1 MNVVTA
7 PLTQI
12 QTNTESQKFQ
22 VQKGKFKISMSDQQL
37 ISQLIAGDPRAIED
51 FFFVRCRAML
61 TYIGQY
67 FCQSTQSPEELI
79 GEFYEFLSADDWH
92 KLRIFQYSCS
102 LNSYISIIAARY
114 FQHKRDQE
122 TIPLDDV
129 LPFVEDIQ
137 DNATDETFLME
148 DIQQILE
155 KMPPFDRFL
164 LQRILIDGTKPR
176 DVLDEAREYVL
187 HEPSLKTKAKDKD
200 AFAGYI
206 YTRYNRARKSLQHQ
220 LNSMGY
226 GR

>member
-1 MNVVTA
+1 
-7 PLTQI
+7 
-12 QTNTESQKFQ
+12 
-22 VQKGKFKISMSDQQL
+22 MSDQQL
-37 ISQLIAGDPRAIED
+37 ILQLIAGNPQIIEE
-51 FFFVRCRAML
+51 FFFVRCKPML
-61 TYIGQY
+61 MYIGHY
-67 FCQSTQSPEELI
+67 FCQNIQSPEELI

-92 KLRIFQYSCS
+92 KLRIFQYTCS
-102 LNSYISIIAARY
+102 LNSYISIIASRY

-129 LPFVEDIQ
+129 LPFVEEIP
-137 DNATDETFLME
+137 DNSTDEIFLME

-155 KMPPFDRFL
+155 KMSPFDRFL

-187 HEPSLKTKAKDKD
+187 HEPSLKTAAKDKE

-206 YTRYNRARKSLQHQ
+206 YTRYNRARKSLQNQ
-220 LNSMGY
+220 LTSMGY